1 MQNQFN
7 RTARVGALPSISF
20 DRADLFYHMP
30 LMADWSLSRA
40 QIMDLA
46 KYLRSPFPGTKGCVL
61 MKESARNNL
70 MFADMCEEAGLLIVR
85 VPDRLTSS
93 PVKEWYNHLA
103 TTYAPDSI
111 EGQDMRIVLTQRARL
126 AAQQPR

>member
-1 MQNQFN
+1 
-7 RTARVGALPSISF
+7 
-20 DRADLFYHMP
+20 
-30 LMADWSLSRA
+30 
-40 QIMDLA
+40 
-46 KYLRSPFPGTKGCVL
+46 

-85 VPDRLTSS
+85 VPDRLINS

-103 TTYAPDSI
+103 TTYAPDSV
-111 EGQDMRIVLTQRARL
+111 EGQDMRITLTQRARL